1 MTRSPRLL
9 PTAAQQRGMVL
20 MIGMIFM
27 LIMTL
32 VTVAS
37 MRTTTLEERMAGN
50 ARDND
55 LAFQAAE
62 AALRAGELQL
72 TAASLEQF
80 MASSAAFLT
89 LDSGTARRDDRYWTN
104 TNASHQHN
112 WTANALAV
120 SPVPAGVAE
129 APRYVIEELPPIPST
144 GSESLKG
151 PAPLPDSAIFRVSAR
166 GVGGNPSTVIYL
178 QSTYRR

>member
-1 MTRSPRLL
+1 MTRSPHFL

-62 AALRAGELQL
+62 AALRAGELQVAAGRKPDL
-72 TAASLEQF
+72 TV
-80 MASSAAFLT
+80 
-89 LDSGTARRDDRYWTN
+89 DSGEARRNEQYWTN
-104 TNASHQHN
+104 TDASHQHN
-112 WTANALAV
+112 WTTQATPMASA
-120 SPVPAGVAE
+120 PAGVVE
-129 APRYVIEELPPIPST
+129 APRYVIEELPPLPPD
-144 GSESLKG
+144 SLKWG
-151 PAPLPDSAIFRVSAR
+151 ASDSEIFRVSAR